1 MNITMQN
8 IDEVSARLTVSIEE
22 NDYKQKVNDE
32 LKRIG
37 KTHQIPGFR
46 KGHISLMDLQ
56 RRFGRQVTSD
66 VINHEVYETVMKYI
80 QDNKL
85 EVLGAPMPVEVKE
98 LDLKNQKDFTFE
110 YELGLA
116 PKLEVKLDKNEHIP
130 YYNIEVPTDLVEE
143 QDKAFRKRFGAQV
156 PGEVFEPDALVKGSM
171 MELNEDGTIKEGDGA
186 IQVVSTIVGPMYFKD
201 KEQTAK
207 FEGKKVGDKVV
218 FNPRKA
224 AGDDATEIS
233 SMLNI
238 DKARVADVQG
248 DFEFVISE
256 IIVVRP
262 AELNEEYYKQVFGE
276 GKVSNEDEY
285 KAALKEMV
293 GKELAGNS
301 EMVFRLSARKYFIDK
316 YGDMKL
322 PVEILKKWLISRNE
336 GMTPENIDEVFPTQI
351 EPDLK
356 WQLIKEQI
364 ANIAKVSINDD
375 DLMEMAKNM
384 ARRQLAQYGMTNIGD
399 DTVTAFAKNILDD
412 KNYRPRIV
420 EQVGDIK
427 LFDAIKNAVTLD
439 EKTVTFDEF
448 KEIASKI

>member
-1 MNITMQN
+1 MNVTMQN

-22 NDYKQKVNDE
+22 NDYKQKVTDE
-32 LKRIG
+32 LKKFG
-37 KTHQIPGFR
+37 KTHAIPGYR
-46 KGHISLMDLQ
+46 KGHISITELQ
-56 RRFGRQVTSD
+56 RRFGKQVTSD
-66 VINHEVYETVMKYI
+66 VINQEVYEAVMKYI
-80 QDNKL
+80 QENKL
-85 EVLGAPMPVEVKE
+85 EVLGAPIPVEVKE
-98 LDLKNQKDFTFE
+98 LDLKNNKDFTFE

-116 PKLEVKLDKNEHIP
+116 PKLDVKLDKDEHIP
-130 YYNIEVPTDLVEE
+130 YYNIEVPADLVEE

-156 PGEVFEPDALVKGSM
+156 PGEEFEPDALVKGSM
-171 MELNEDGTIKEGDGA
+171 MELNEDGTIKEGDNA
-186 IQVVSTIVGPMYFKD
+186 IQAVSTIVAPFYFKSKEEAD
-201 KEQTAK
+201 K
-207 FEGKKVGDKVV
+207 FIGKKVGEKVV

-224 AGDDATEIS
+224 AGDDITEIA

-238 DKARVADVQG
+238 DKNRVAEVQG
-248 DFEFVISE
+248 DFELAISE

-262 AELNEEYYKQVFGE
+262 AELNEEFYKQVFGE

-301 EMVFRLSARKYFIDK
+301 EMVFRLSARKFFIDK
-316 YGDMKL
+316 YGNMPL

-336 GMTPENIDEVFPTQI
+336 GLSTENIDEVFPTQI

-356 WQLIKEQI
+356 WQLVKEKI
-364 ANIAKVSINDD
+364 AEIAKVNITDD
-375 DLMEMAKNM
+375 DLLEMAKSI
-384 ARRQLAQYGMTNIGD
+384 AQRQLAQYGMTNMD
-399 DTVTAFAKNILDD
+399 DETITGFAKNILDD

-427 LFDAIKNAVTLD
+427 LFDAIKAAVTLD

-448 KEIASKI
+448 KELASKI